1 MSADAPP
8 EPRQSPRFLWLDALA
23 VAGGAVSYVPF
34 LTLLLPLRARI
45 MAGDEA
51 ITLLAY
57 TAFCGAIAASLANIL
72 FGWLSDRSGT
82 RRPWIVAG
90 MVVSG
95 ILLHVVPLATSTA
108 SLIAVIVCWQLSINM
123 MLASLAAWAGDVVPD
138 RQKGTLGGLLAFAPA
153 LGALSGA
160 FITLPGL
167 AGPDARLSL
176 VAALVVLMVLPVLL
190 FGRPAAMP
198 HLMQEAP
205 QEAEERRRSKRAAV
219 GRMWLAR
226 LLIQIAEAALFAYL
240 LLWLSGIDSGF
251 GDADTARIFA
261 IVLGLSVPLA
271 LAAGR
276 WSDTRQR
283 PILPLTAGAAL
294 GSVGLVMMAL
304 SNGIGGAIAGYLVF
318 GLSTSVF
325 LALHSSQTL
334 RVLPRPATRG
344 RDLGIFNLTNTVPS
358 LIMPWL
364 TLAMVPVF
372 GFAGLFWLFAGLA
385 AIATILLATMPGTQQ
400 TA

>member
-1 MSADAPP
+1 VADAPP
-8 EPRQSPRFLWLDALA
+8 EPRQSPRFLWLYALA

-34 LTLLLPLRARI
+34 LTLLLPLRARV

-95 ILLHVVPLATSTA
+95 ILLHVVPMATSTA

-138 RQKGTLGGLLAFAPA
+138 RQKGILGGLLAFAPA

-304 SNGIGGAIAGYLVF
+304 SDGIGGAIAGYLVF